1 MSKPLGGR
9 NQGTHNKE
17 ATMKN
22 YYRVMLGRKS
32 TFAKEC
38 IEGGFIGTDYNIHQ
52 DLTNKLPDEWRVF
65 NKEFIPV
72 YLENNLGKS
81 RVAAGLACG
90 MTWTVT
96 RGLNKG
102 DIILSPDGVGHYH
115 IGEISGDYYYQEN
128 GILPQ
133 RRPVHWFEKTIKRA
147 DMSDDLRHAA
157 GAIGTIANLNVHAE
171 EIERL
176 ISGVIVFPQP
186 LPPAAPEEKTSAFPL
201 EEHLEEFLVKNW
213 KHTDL
218 GKNYDIYD
226 LDGEIVGQQYQV
238 DTGKIDILAIS
249 KDKKTLLVLELKRG
263 RASDTVV
270 GQTLR
275 YMGYVKEELAEEGQ
289 DVKGVIIGLEDDQR
303 IKRALSVSPNI
314 EFYRYQV
321 SFKLVKG

>member
-1 MSKPLGGR
+1 
-9 NQGTHNKE
+9 
-17 ATMKN
+17 MKN

-32 TFAKEC
+32 AFAKQC
-38 IEGGFIGTDYNIHQ
+38 IEGGFIGTDYNLHQ
-52 DLTNKLPDEWRVF
+52 DLKNKLPDEWRLF

-72 YLENNLGKS
+72 YLDKNPGKS

-90 MTWTVT
+90 MTWTVA
-96 RGLNKG
+96 RGLNIG

-115 IGEISGDYYYQEN
+115 VGEISGDYYYQEG

-133 RRPVHWFEKTIKRA
+133 RRPVRWFEKTIKRA
-147 DMSDDLRHAA
+147 DMSDSLRHAA
-157 GAIGTIANLNVHAE
+157 GAIGAIANLNVHAQ
-171 EIERL
+171 EIENL
-176 ISGVIVFPQP
+176 ISGVIVFP
-186 LPPAAPEEKTSAFPL
+186 PPIIPAVQEQEKPSAFPL

-218 GKNYDIYD
+218 GKNYDIYE

-314 EFYRYQV
+314 DFYRYQV
-321 SFKLVKG
+321 SFKLVKA